1 MLPYCSHSAVSIS
14 KYSNREE
21 VFAIKRLRIQEAI
34 SIEVDKQS
42 SLSMQEGKSGSTK
55 AGSTVYCTVA
65 AIHAGVTK
73 NSTVYPADKLQGGK
87 IPVLHPG
94 QPRIISLCWY
104 IMMGIAMQSA
114 ECRKLSM

>member
-42 SLSMQEGKSGSTK
+42 SLSMQEGK
-55 AGSTVYCTVA
+55 AAAQRQAALSTVLWLQ
-65 AIHAGVTK
+65 
-73 NSTVYPADKLQGGK
+73 ST
-87 IPVLHPG
+87 PG
-94 QPRIISLCWY
+94 
-104 IMMGIAMQSA
+104 
-114 ECRKLSM
+114 